1 MTGPLGAIAAAAPT
15 LAMLACFACLIGGVR
30 LIQQRRDKRKGVLMI
45 VLAAVLLGNVLIWSM

>member
-1 MTGPLGAIAAAAPT
+1 MTGPLGAIASAAPT

-30 LIQQRRDKRKGVLMI
+30 LIRQRRDKRKGVLMI